1 MVNKTVLVVLG
12 NRLNDDGSIT
22 KFQEERLEMALE
34 IIEKYN
40 PIKVILSGGIANPA
54 PNISEAHAM
63 EKYLVSKGIDKSLL
77 IKEENS
83 HSTYENALFSVPIA
97 KDLGADTIIVCTSD
111 YHLADGGYNT
121 VRYFVSALK
130 DTNISVMFYTKNTN
144 M

>member
-12 NRLNDDGSIT
+12 NRLNNDGSIT

-83 HSTYENALFSVPIA
+83 H
-97 KDLGADTIIVCTSD
+97 KRSD
-111 YHLADGGYNT
+111 
-121 VRYFVSALK
+121 
-130 DTNISVMFYTKNTN
+130 
-144 M
+144 

>member
-1 MVNKTVLVVLG
+1 MNKTVLVVLG

-22 KFQEERLEMALE
+22 KFQKERLEMALE

-40 PIKVILSGGIANPA
+40 PLKVILSGGIANPV
-54 PNISEAHAM
+54 PNKSEAEAM
-63 EKYLVSKGIDKSLL
+63 EEYLLNKGIDKSLL
-77 IKEENS
+77 IKEDKS
-83 HSTYENALFSVPIA
+83 RHTGENASFSVPIA
-97 KDLGADTIIVCTSD
+97 KLLGADTIIVCTSD

-121 VRYFVSALK
+121 VRYFVNALK

>member
-1 MVNKTVLVVLG
+1 MNKTVLVVLG

-22 KFQEERLEMALE
+22 KFQKERLEMALE

-40 PIKVILSGGIANPA
+40 PLKVILSGGIANPI
-54 PNISEAHAM
+54 PNKSEAEAM
-63 EKYLVSKGIDKSLL
+63 EEYLLNKGIDKSLL
-77 IKEENS
+77 IKEDKS
-83 HSTYENALFSVPIA
+83 RYTGENASFSVPIA
-97 KDLGADTIIVCTSD
+97 KELGAVTIIVCTSD

-121 VRYFVSALK
+121 VRYFVNALK